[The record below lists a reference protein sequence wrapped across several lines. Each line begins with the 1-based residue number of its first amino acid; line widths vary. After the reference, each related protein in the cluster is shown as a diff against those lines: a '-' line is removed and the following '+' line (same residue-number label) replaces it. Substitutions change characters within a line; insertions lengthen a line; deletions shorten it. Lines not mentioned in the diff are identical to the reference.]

1 MIGALYDRLCDTAA
15 RLYQLVSE
23 RATFQ
28 AMHRPEGNILCFRYM
43 ADGHRN
49 DEELDRI
56 NFELRQ
62 RYNRSGE
69 GWITMTVL
77 EGRRVLRT
85 TIMNPRTGEE
95 HLRKL
100 LEGLER
106 LGREPGT
113 RSDSS

>member
-1 MIGALYDRLCDTAA
+1 
-15 RLYQLVSE
+15 
-23 RATFQ
+23 
-28 AMHRPEGNILCFRYM
+28 
-43 ADGHRN
+43 
-49 DEELDRI
+49 
-56 NFELRQ
+56 
-62 RYNRSGE
+62 
-69 GWITMTVL
+69 MTVL

-100 LEGLER
+100 LDGLER